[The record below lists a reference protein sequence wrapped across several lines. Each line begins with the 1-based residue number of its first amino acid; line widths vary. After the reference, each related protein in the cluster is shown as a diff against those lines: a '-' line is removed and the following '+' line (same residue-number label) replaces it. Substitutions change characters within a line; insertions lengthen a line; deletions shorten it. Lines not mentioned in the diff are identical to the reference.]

1 MVIRIKHPNF
11 EPGRVKAIGVEFVD
25 GFAEV
30 EALAPETRDALLQHG
45 FTFEEVNSSPAE
57 AKPLSKFTKKEL
69 IQYAVE
75 NNIEIDE
82 KAKAADILAIIEA
95 VQILETVPV
104 TDEET
109 PKDEDSDPDASDD
122 PSGDSEPAEE
132 D

>member
-30 EALAPETRDALLQHG
+30 ESLAPETRDALKQHG
-45 FTFEEVNSSPAE
+45 FTFEEVEQAAPAE
-57 AKPLSKFTKKEL
+57 PKPLSKFTKKEL

-82 KAKAADILAIIEA
+82 KAKAADILVVIEA
-95 VQILETVPV
+95 VQTLQDAPAAQ
-104 TDEET
+104 EET
-109 PKDEDSDPDASDD
+109 PDDEDSDTDA
-122 PSGDSEPAEE
+122 SGDSGTTKPVEE
-132 D
+132 